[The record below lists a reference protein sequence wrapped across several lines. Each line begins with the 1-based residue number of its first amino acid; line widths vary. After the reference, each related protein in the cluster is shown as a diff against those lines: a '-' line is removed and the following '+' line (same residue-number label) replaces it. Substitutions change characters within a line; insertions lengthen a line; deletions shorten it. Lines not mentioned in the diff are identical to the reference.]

1 MPDPLLAL
9 ILIVAFFFA
18 ASLASFFRTLDWTLL
33 PEARVPLVAGA
44 VSGGVIYFADFA
56 PSFVVAGVILTA
68 AALYV
73 RLTGSES
80 DAASGMLLGGMTGA
94 TAAVPLI
101 LAANHPLVA
110 LSSCLL
116 AGAVSG
122 FGITLGLTQVRDR
135 LRQAF
140 VDIVTVLAAIG
151 AAWLPS
157 LALRIPRVAEK
168 QVAITAAALLPLLIV
183 ATVFRQWPAIRAEL
197 QGEAALG
204 VIAPEDV
211 RSTAHPLLRLGRGG
225 WHDSSAHRE
234 FVRIANRIA
243 LRRVQQRSRAEEVA
257 RLYQL
262 EVIKL
267 RMQAQ
272 DMARI
277 DRAMRARAERPQEMP
292 G

>member
-9 ILIVAFFFA
+9 VLIVAFFFA
-18 ASLASFFRTLDWTLL
+18 ASLASFFRTLDWTLI
-33 PEARVPLVAGA
+33 PEARVPLIAGA
-44 VSGGVIYFADFA
+44 VAGGVIYFADFA
-56 PSFVVAGVILTA
+56 PSFVVAGIILTA

-94 TAAVPLI
+94 AASVPLI
-101 LAANHPLVA
+101 FTRDHPLAA
-110 LSSCLL
+110 LSACLL
-116 AGAVSG
+116 AGAVAG

-135 LRQAF
+135 LRQAM
-140 VDIVTVLAAIG
+140 VDVVTVIAAIG
-151 AAWLPS
+151 AAWLPT
-157 LALRIPRVAEK
+157 LALRFPRVTEK
-168 QVAITAAALLPLLIV
+168 QVAISATALLPLLIV

-225 WHDSSAHRE
+225 WHDSAAHRE

-243 LRRVQQRSRAEEVA
+243 LRRLQQRSRAEEVA

-277 DRAMRARAERPQEMP
+277 DRAMRDRAERRQEMP

>member
-9 ILIVAFFFA
+9 VLLVAFFFA
-18 ASLASFFRTLDWTLL
+18 ASLASSFRTLDWSLL
-33 PEARVPLVAGA
+33 AEARVPLIAGA
-44 VSGGVIYFADFA
+44 VAGGVIYVIDFA
-56 PSFVVAGVILTA
+56 PRFIVAGIILTA

-80 DAASGMLLGGMTGA
+80 DAPSGMLLGGMTGA
-94 TAAVPLI
+94 AAAVPLI
-101 LAANHPLVA
+101 LTSDHPLLA
-110 LSSCLL
+110 LSACLL
-116 AGAVSG
+116 AGSVAG

-135 LRQAF
+135 FRQAI
-140 VDIVTVLAAIG
+140 VDVVTAMAAIG
-151 AAWLPS
+151 AAWLPG
-157 LALRIPRVAEK
+157 LALRFPRVTEK
-168 QVAITAAALLPLLIV
+168 HVALSAAALLPLLIV
-183 ATVFRQWPAIRAEL
+183 ATVFRQWPAIRTEL

-211 RSTAHPLLRLGRGG
+211 RRTAHPLLRLGRGG
-225 WHDSSAHRE
+225 WHDASAHRE
-234 FVRIANRIA
+234 FVRTANRIA
-243 LRRVQQRSRAEEVA
+243 LRKLQQRSRAEEVA

-277 DRAMRARAERPQEMP
+277 DRAMRARAESPQEMP